1 MEESSLSDV
10 ENKHRPSEKKE
21 ADWSKP
27 WKNPL
32 VIFWFAILTI
42 VLIVNFFMVSM
53 AIVTAPGLTIE
64 DFYAKGKNM
73 NEILERR
80 KRMEELGWQ
89 FEIDMADL
97 QVGKDHVITVR
108 VLDKESRPFNVDS
121 AIFYYYR
128 PSNKDYDGQ
137 LDLKPTGQTGTYQ
150 SKINLPL
157 KGKYD
162 VVMEVVKGEE
172 VFNFGRSIM
181 VQEPKP

>member
-1 MEESSLSDV
+1 MEEKILSDL
-10 ENKHRPSEKKE
+10 EQKQQTAEKKQ

-42 VLIVNFFMVSM
+42 VLAVNFFMVSM
-53 AIVTAPGLTIE
+53 AIVTSPGLTIE

-73 NEILERR
+73 NDIIAKR

-89 FEIDMADL
+89 FDIDMPDL
-97 QVGKDHVITVR
+97 IAGKEHPITVR
-108 VLDKESRPFNVDS
+108 VLDKDNQPFDVDS

-137 LDLKPTGQTGTYQ
+137 LELKSTGDVGTYQ
-150 SKINLPL
+150 NQINLPL

-162 VVMEVVKGEE
+162 VIMEVVKGEE

-181 VQEPKP
+181 VQESQP